1 MNHSIEQIFTS
12 AGWAAPAWPLL
23 LVFTFTLVMTLFGKS
38 IFKGFASVNTE
49 IFQTMENQKVDE
61 SIDSYF
67 ASLDKRDRNWSIKE
81 EENAREMLS
90 CKMRILTNWQLR
102 KLQNV
107 KRTRGKTMMGTHT
120 YDILGNNFYAD
131 YF

>member
-1 MNHSIEQIFTS
+1 
-12 AGWAAPAWPLL
+12 
-23 LVFTFTLVMTLFGKS
+23 MTLFGKS

-107 KRTRGKTMMGTHT
+107 KRTRGKTIMGTHT